1 MVFFDVFV
9 MLVDVKNKDE
19 VYQFFNYLLCFDVIV
34 YIFDYVF
41 YVNVNK
47 EVMVLV
53 SQQVCDNL
61 GIYLLVD
68 VWVKLFILKVQE
80 LKIDCVCICVWM
92 KVKSGK

>member
-9 MLVDVKNKDE
+9 MFVDVKNKDE
-19 VYQFFNYLLCFDVIV
+19 VYQFLNYLLCLDVVV

-47 EVMVLV
+47 VVMLLV
-53 SQQVCDNL
+53 SVEVCDNL
-61 GIYLLVD
+61 GIYLFVD
-68 VWVKLFILKVQE
+68 VCVKLFILKVQD
-80 LKIDCVCICVWM
+80 LKIDCVCICVWI

>member
-9 MLVDVKNKDE
+9 MFVDVKNKDE
-19 VYQFFNYLLCFDVIV
+19 VYQFLNYLLCLDVVV

-47 EVMVLV
+47 VVMLLV
-53 SQQVCDNL
+53 SVEVCENL
-61 GIYLLVD
+61 GIYLFVD
-68 VWVKLFILKVQE
+68 VCVKLFILKVQD
-80 LKIDCVCICVWM
+80 LKIDCVCICVWI

>member
-9 MLVDVKNKDE
+9 MFVDVKNKDE
-19 VYQFFNYLLCFDVIV
+19 VYQFLNYLLRLDVVV

-47 EVMVLV
+47 AVMLLV
-53 SQQVCDNL
+53 SVEVCENL
-61 GIYLLVD
+61 GIYLFVD
-68 VWVKLFILKVQE
+68 VCVKLFILKVQD
-80 LKIDCVCICVWM
+80 LKIDCVCICVWI

>member
-9 MLVDVKNKDE
+9 MFVDVKNKDE
-19 VYQFFNYLLCFDVIV
+19 VYQFLNYLLCLDVVV

-47 EVMVLV
+47 VVMLLV
-53 SQQVCDNL
+53 SVEVCENS
-61 GIYLLVD
+61 GIYLFVD
-68 VWVKLFILKVQE
+68 VCVKLFILKVQD
-80 LKIDCVCICVWM
+80 LKIDCVCICVWI